1 MAGTR
6 GSVGRKRELSR
17 PRGLLGGDARSLV
30 QKLFWWQAKISFSGR
45 PGSPR
50 SRTANRSLA
59 AARLILF
66 VLAAAVVL
74 TVTLISAAPVALA
87 DGPSVGVTLN
97 PPTASITAGGS
108 QVYQAKPYL
117 NNLQEADGS
126 SYGSVEVTGITI
138 TIADGTCTPSP
149 RAGISSCG
157 ATTAGTHPVTAT
169 VTYSYQV
176 GYTTATGTATATVPL
191 DVEHGP
197 PVSLA
202 LNPSSGTIIAGEN
215 SQPPYQAIGTDAYG
229 NTFDATDST
238 GFTITPDG
246 SCTSDGPKTCSATK
260 AGTHTVTGTYNPG
273 GGVTV
278 TPDNGAVTG
287 TASLD
292 VEHGPPVSLA
302 LNPSSGSIIAG
313 ENSQPPY
320 QAIGTDAYGNTF
332 DATDST
338 GFTITPDGSCTSD
351 GPKTCTASKATP
363 HTVTGT
369 YNLGNGATVTGTAS
383 LAVEPGPPASLTLTP
398 SSATIRAGDSQAY
411 KATGT
416 DANGNTFDATDSTDF
431 TITPDGSCTH
441 TGPKTCTATKASPH
455 TVTGTYDLG
464 NGATVTG
471 TASLNVKHGH
481 PTSLTLTPGSAIIRA
496 GENSKPYH
504 ATGTD
509 AYGNPVGD
517 LTSSTDFT
525 IALNGSC
532 THTEPKTCT

>member
-202 LNPSSGTIIAGEN
+202 LNPSSG
-215 SQPPYQAIGTDAYG
+215 
-229 NTFDATDST
+229 
-238 GFTITPDG
+238 
-246 SCTSDGPKTCSATK
+246 
-260 AGTHTVTGTYNPG
+260 
-273 GGVTV
+273 
-278 TPDNGAVTG
+278 
-287 TASLD
+287 
-292 VEHGPPVSLA
+292 
-302 LNPSSGSIIAG
+302 SIIAG

-320 QAIGTDAYGNTF
+320 QAIGTDAYGNAF

-383 LAVEPGPPASLTLTP
+383 LDVQHGPPVSLTLNP
-398 SSATIRAGDSQAY
+398 SSGSVIAGENSQPYQAI
-411 KATGT
+411 GT
-416 DANGNTFDATDSTDF
+416 DAYGNTFDATDSTGF
-431 TITPDGSCTH
+431 TITPDGSCNPDTR
-441 TGPKTCTATKASPH
+441 TCSATKATPH

-471 TASLNVKHGH
+471 TASLTVVPG
-481 PTSLTLTPGSAIIRA
+481 PPASLTLTPSSATIRA
-496 GENSKPYH
+496 GQNSQPYQ
-504 ATGTD
+504 AIGTD
-509 AYGNPVGD
+509 AQGN
-517 LTSSTDFT
+517 S
-525 IALNGSC
+525 
-532 THTEPKTCT
+532 

>member
-202 LNPSSGTIIAGEN
+202 LNPSSG
-215 SQPPYQAIGTDAYG
+215 
-229 NTFDATDST
+229 
-238 GFTITPDG
+238 
-246 SCTSDGPKTCSATK
+246 
-260 AGTHTVTGTYNPG
+260 
-273 GGVTV
+273 
-278 TPDNGAVTG
+278 
-287 TASLD
+287 
-292 VEHGPPVSLA
+292 
-302 LNPSSGSIIAG
+302 SIIAG

-398 SSATIRAGDSQAY
+398 SSATIRAGNSQAY

-471 TASLNVKHGH
+471 TASLDVEHG
-481 PTSLTLTPGSAIIRA
+481 PPVSLALTPSSGTITA
-496 GENSKPYH
+496 GENSQPYH

-525 IALNGSC
+525 I
-532 THTEPKTCT
+532 